1 MSFTN
6 DEKTPV
12 VIIAY
17 RKPGNHLVNSFP
29 NLKLWF
35 ENIVVVGPENP
46 HISQV
51 IKENGGS
58 WIVSES
64 PHIFELWETG
74 IRVQNAVWYILIQDK
89 EYLSSVLKENITE
102 TIRTKPVSSYFYSFD
117 RKSFFLKQRLKY
129 NMNWVC
135 DPPSGLLFIPNK
147 HVSLAEILKL
157 GKAKHL
163 KGELIHFGE
172 RTLNE
177 ASQNAID
184 RANLLADLLYKESPD
199 LNKRM
204 LMIGAVKQSLNFF
217 FITWLIRKGMREGF
231 EGLVFCLLDSIVILL
246 GHLRYYEKYI
256 RSGKQIEN
264 NRTSIKKILVIK
276 IRGLG
281 DAVLATPVFKNLK
294 ALMPNVSISVLTF
307 NFCKPLFENN
317 PNIDELYGLSEKPK
331 ALELKQIAADLS
343 AHNFDLIINLH
354 SRNLSSRL
362 TKNIKARWRIN
373 RSYFIREKLS
383 DVMIGSDHE
392 FDKSSIERD
401 LDCIRSIGLKPIKKQ
416 PELYVTDE
424 ESEWANE
431 YLVESGLDREKKII
445 MIHPAV
451 TQPYRHW
458 GMDRFIELSKKLIR
472 DGEYQVMGIFSK
484 MEQPIA
490 KNLLEK
496 VEGVF
501 VYVGALR
508 QSMALIQQADL
519 MVDNDS
525 GPAHVAQALK
535 VPTLVLVGP
544 DYKNSYRDSQVYGG
558 NDYVF
563 YQDTPCRDL
572 FFSKCLPPDPC
583 QNRICMDY
591 SVEAVFLKA
600 KELLKKSSINLK

>member
-1 MSFTN
+1 MSLID

-17 RKPGNHLVNSFP
+17 RKPGNHLVDSFKD
-29 NLKLWF
+29 LKLWF

-46 HISQV
+46 HISRV

-74 IRVQNAVWYILIQDK
+74 IRVQNSVWYILIQDK

-102 TIRTKPVSSYFYSFD
+102 TIPTKPVSSYFYPFD

-129 NMNWVC
+129 NINWAC
-135 DPPSGLLFIPNK
+135 DPSSGLLYFPNK
-147 HVSLAEILKL
+147 PDSLSEILNLVKSKPL
-157 GKAKHL
+157 Q
-163 KGELIHFGE
+163 GELIHFGE
-172 RTLNE
+172 KTLNE
-177 ASQNAID
+177 AIQNSIH
-184 RANLLADLLYKESPD
+184 RANWLADQLYKRSSD
-199 LNKRM
+199 LGKRK
-204 LMIGAVKQSLNFF
+204 LTVGAIKHSLKNLFV
-217 FITWLIRKGMREGF
+217 TWFIRKGIREGF

-264 NRTSIKKILVIK
+264 NRTSIKKILIIK

-317 PNIDELYGLSEKPK
+317 PNIDELYGLSEKPE

-343 AHNFDLIINLH
+343 AQNFDLIINLH

-373 RSYFIREKLS
+373 RSYFIREKFS

-401 LDCIRSIGLKPIKKQ
+401 LDCIRSIGLNPTKKQ

-424 ESEWANE
+424 ESEWANG

-458 GMDRFIELSKKLIR
+458 GMDRFIELSRKLIQG
-472 DGEYQVMGIFSK
+472 GEYQVMGIFSK
-484 MEQPIA
+484 MEQSIA

-519 MVDNDS
+519 MIDNDS

-544 DYKNSYRDSQVYGG
+544 DYKNSYRDSQVYGN

-583 QNRICMDY
+583 QNRICMDH

-600 KELLKKSSINLK
+600 KELLKKPSINLK

>member
-17 RKPGNHLVNSFP
+17 RKPGNHLVNSFQ

-519 MVDNDS
+519 MIDNDS

-544 DYKNSYRDSQVYGG
+544 DYKNSYRDSQVYRD

-563 YQDTPCRDL
+563 YQDVPCRDL

-583 QNRICMDY
+583 QNRICMDH

>member
-17 RKPGNHLVNSFP
+17 RKPGNHLVNSFQ

-317 PNIDELYGLSEKPK
+317 PNIDELYGLSEKPE

-544 DYKNSYRDSQVYGG
+544 DYKNSYRDSQVYRD

-563 YQDTPCRDL
+563 YQDVPCRDL

-583 QNRICMDY
+583 QNRICMDH

-600 KELLKKSSINLK
+600 KELLKKPSINLK